1 MSCRHKSTECLPTKA
16 TVHCSVWL
24 KIQQMWAAAAQNTDF
39 VRRTLCYE
47 QKTMQTSCRGV
58 LIPACF
64 LLIAYVK
71 TTVSWDCEPSWPRS
85 RRPSP
90 TRRSFSPAWSQRGWL
105 ILLSPCSVIQ
115 IWKVNNKLTS
125 LRLYTGVTHSS
136 AYRTWRNTRAGTI
149 SRSLHVYS
157 IRGCWPMCFHP
168 IGF

>member
-1 MSCRHKSTECLPTKA
+1 MSCRHKSTERLPTKA
-16 TVHCSVWL
+16 TVHCSVGL
-24 KIQQMWAAAAQNTDF
+24 KPGKCGIRGM
-39 VRRTLCYE
+39 RPLCGE
-47 QKTMQTSCRGV
+47 LCVVNRMQTSRRGV
-58 LIPACF
+58 LIAACF
-64 LLIAYVK
+64 LLVACVK

-90 TRRSFSPAWSQRGWL
+90 TRRSFSPAWSPRGWL

-136 AYRTWRNTRAGTI
+136 AYRTWRNTRAGAI

-157 IRGCWPMCFHP
+157 IRGCWPMCFHA

>member
-1 MSCRHKSTECLPTKA
+1 MSCRHKSTERLPTKA
-16 TVHCSVWL
+16 TVHRGVWL
-24 KIQQMWAAAAQNTDF
+24 KSSKCGL
-39 VRRTLCYE
+39 RRHRMQTLCCKL
-47 QKTMQTSCRGV
+47 KTTQTSRRGV
-58 LIPACF
+58 LIAAC
-64 LLIAYVK
+64 LLPIACVK

-90 TRRSFSPAWSQRGWL
+90 TRHSFSPAWSQRGWL

-149 SRSLHVYS
+149 SRSLRVDS